1 MATVGHIRDDNDP
14 EVAAT
19 CPNVSVLNFS
29 KKWTKRASMAKKQR
43 TDAERRLRQCERL
56 SHLLRTL
63 HLIMGKG
70 RWDAD
75 GLAEELECSRRT
87 VYRLLQ
93 TLSMAGVP
101 WFFDKSCRAY
111 RVRPG
116 FKFPVLEPTS
126 QIDAPV
132 GITSGE
138 LEPIVEKLICD
149 SEAFVGTLQKF
160 LDSLKQF
167 R

>member
-1 MATVGHIRDDNDP
+1 
-14 EVAAT
+14 
-19 CPNVSVLNFS
+19 
-29 KKWTKRASMAKKQR
+29 MAKKQR
-43 TDAERRLRQCERL
+43 TDAERRIRQCERL

-116 FKFPVLEPTS
+116 FKFPVIEPTATT
-126 QIDAPV
+126 DAQPADTASLHV
-132 GITSGE
+132 AARQLLKDGE
-138 LEPIVEKLICD
+138 QFLESLRLFCEKLEGN
-149 SEAFVGTLQKF
+149 SNNEP
-160 LDSLKQF
+160 
-167 R
+167 

>member
-1 MATVGHIRDDNDP
+1 
-14 EVAAT
+14 
-19 CPNVSVLNFS
+19 
-29 KKWTKRASMAKKQR
+29 MAKKQR
-43 TDAERRLRQCERL
+43 TDAERRIRQCERL

-116 FKFPVLEPTS
+116 FKFPVIEPTAKT
-126 QIDAPV
+126 DAPLAV
-132 GITSGE
+132 TSSE
-138 LEPIVEKLICD
+138 LEPLVEKLIYD
-149 SEAFVGTLQKF
+149 GETFAATLQQF
-160 LDSLKQF
+160 LDTLRRSLGGA
-167 R
+167 

>member
-1 MATVGHIRDDNDP
+1 
-14 EVAAT
+14 
-19 CPNVSVLNFS
+19 
-29 KKWTKRASMAKKQR
+29 MAKKQR

-101 WFFDKSCRAY
+101 WYFDKTCRAY

-116 FKFPVLEPTS
+116 FKFPVIEPTV
-126 QIDAPV
+126 IATNAPLV
-132 GITSGE
+132 VSSTE
-138 LEPIVEKLICD
+138 LEPLVERLIFD
-149 SEAFVGTLQKF
+149 AEAFATTLQQF
-160 LDSLKQF
+160 LEALK
-167 R
+167 RTRGRA